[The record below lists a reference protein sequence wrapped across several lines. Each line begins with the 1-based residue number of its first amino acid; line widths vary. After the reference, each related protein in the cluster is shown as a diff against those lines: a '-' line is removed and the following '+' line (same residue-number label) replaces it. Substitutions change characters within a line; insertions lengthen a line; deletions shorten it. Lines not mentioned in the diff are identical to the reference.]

1 MISEIRR
8 RPPNPVI
15 DVAYL
20 RYQVAHSED
29 NPRNILEKIV
39 WHKETEVQ
47 QMRERISLLELQR
60 RIQSSPVVKD
70 FGGALWSA
78 KQHPA
83 VIAEV
88 KKASPSKGVI
98 RCDFDPVT
106 IAQSYQM
113 GGATCLSI
121 LTDSAFFQGSFDYLK
136 NVRSAVEL
144 PLLCKDF
151 IIYPYQ
157 MYLARSCGADAI
169 LLIAAILSDQDLHY
183 FIKIARSL
191 GMTALVEVHTLHE
204 LDRVLTLEGVEWV
217 GINNRDL
224 QTFQVDLHTT
234 IHLLSERRSQLQQRR
249 IGIVSESGIL
259 NSWDL
264 QQVGHAG
271 VQAVLVGESLMR
283 QPDPGQGIRH
293 LVTTPTVNRYNR

>member
-1 MISEIRR
+1 
-8 RPPNPVI
+8 
-15 DVAYL
+15 
-20 RYQVAHSED
+20 
-29 NPRNILEKIV
+29 
-39 WHKETEVQ
+39 
-47 QMRERISLLELQR
+47 
-60 RIQSSPVVKD
+60 
-70 FGGALWSA
+70 
-78 KQHPA
+78 
-83 VIAEV
+83 
-88 KKASPSKGVI
+88 
-98 RCDFDPVT
+98 
-106 IAQSYQM
+106 
-113 GGATCLSI
+113 
-121 LTDSAFFQGSFDYLK
+121 
-136 NVRSAVEL
+136 
-144 PLLCKDF
+144 
-151 IIYPYQ
+151 
-157 MYLARSCGADAI
+157 
-169 LLIAAILSDQDLHY
+169 
-183 FIKIARSL
+183 KIARSL